1 MTKPDDL
8 SNLIG
13 DLQRQRKSL
22 EADLDETARSQK
34 STAKIVDKIIEIN
47 ERAEQI
53 RQRTAGISKTPATK

>member
-22 EADLDETARSQK
+22 EADLDDTARSQK
-34 STAKIVDKIIEIN
+34 STAKIVEKIVEIN
-47 ERAEQI
+47 QRAEQH
-53 RQRTAGISKTPATK
+53 RQRNSQIPVTPVTK